1 MTRIDS
7 KFKKSFYLRLGRN
20 FLGLT
25 LQSIADE
32 LSEADSSSF
41 VRIFFFF
48 FFLVSE
54 RNGCVIEGRNH
65 WNNCEMTARLIF

>member
-48 FFLVSE
+48 LSLKAFIFIFLLL
-54 RNGCVIEGRNH
+54 
-65 WNNCEMTARLIF
+65 LIFFIYFY